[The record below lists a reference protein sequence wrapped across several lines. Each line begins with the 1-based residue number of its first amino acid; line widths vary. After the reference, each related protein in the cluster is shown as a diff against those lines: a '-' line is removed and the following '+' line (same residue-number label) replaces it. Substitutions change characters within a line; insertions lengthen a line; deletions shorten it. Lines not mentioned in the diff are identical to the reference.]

1 MLCSVVILAA
11 GQGKRMQSKKS
22 KVLHTLA
29 NRSFIEHVTFTAQQ
43 LNPDKL
49 IVIHGHL
56 GEQVQEALS
65 NYQITWAQQMPPQG
79 TGHAVQQAL
88 PHLSNMGVTVIL
100 YGDVPLIT
108 LDTLKSMVE
117 KAQKNSLVLLTEK
130 MDDPTGYG
138 RVLRDTQNKVLGII
152 EHKDATEEERK
163 VCEVNTGMMA
173 VPTAWLHK
181 YIPNLNNNNV
191 QKEYYLTD
199 LIKMAVDEGNSVD
212 TLFPRYSWEVTGVND
227 RLQQAD
233 LEREYQKH
241 QAQALMRLGV
251 SLRDPSRFDLR
262 GSLEC
267 DQDVEIDVN
276 CIFEGKV
283 KLGSNVKI
291 GAYCFIRN
299 AEIAANTC
307 IEPYSHIDGA
317 KIGENGKIGPF
328 SRLRPG
334 TVLAEHVHIGNF
346 VELKNSQLEAY
357 SKANHLSYLGDAH
370 IGKRVNI
377 GAGTITCNY
386 DGVNKHKTVIEDDVF
401 IGSST
406 QLVAPLI
413 LKKGV
418 TVAAGT
424 TVWKDVHDENALVLN
439 IKEQRSRLSWL
450 RPCKSEG
457 K

>member
-1 MLCSVVILAA
+1 
-11 GQGKRMQSKKS
+11 
-22 KVLHTLA
+22 
-29 NRSFIEHVTFTAQQ
+29 
-43 LNPDKL
+43 
-49 IVIHGHL
+49 
-56 GEQVQEALS
+56 
-65 NYQITWAQQMPPQG
+65 
-79 TGHAVQQAL
+79 
-88 PHLSNMGVTVIL
+88 
-100 YGDVPLIT
+100 
-108 LDTLKSMVE
+108 
-117 KAQKNSLVLLTEK
+117 
-130 MDDPTGYG
+130 
-138 RVLRDTQNKVLGII
+138 
-152 EHKDATEEERK
+152 
-163 VCEVNTGMMA
+163 MA

-181 YIPNLNNNNV
+181 YLPNLNNNNV

-199 LIKMAVDEGNSVD
+199 LIKMVVDEGNPVD
-212 TLFPRYSWEVTGVND
+212 TLFPRYGWEVTGVND

-241 QAQALMRLGV
+241 QAQNLMRLGV
-251 SLRDPSRFDLR
+251 SLKDPSRFDLR

-283 KLGSNVKI
+283 KLGLNVKI

-346 VELKNSQLEAY
+346 VELKNSQIEAY

-424 TVWKDVHDENALVLN
+424 TIWKDVHDENALVLN